1 MPVSSRAVVDFILL
15 GPTHDRRQLQDS
27 PVLGDVWAEFAE
39 HPAAAVDLLISPF
52 KTHAAGP
59 VANVI
64 ADRLHTMGIR
74 HAAGDEAHVA
84 YLQGV
89 VAARHASRYQPV

>member
-59 VANVI
+59 VAKVI

-89 VAARHASRYQPV
+89 VAARHVSRYQPV